1 MEREDFKRIL
11 KEEGIPYRVEGGSL
25 VVGRGKWRLC
35 LVVRSIP
42 SDVKFINDGDIELNF
57 IEKIPPGVEFKGASI
72 YLRNV
77 RSISPSVRFTNRY
90 STVLCPLLG
99 SRFHENGGIL
109 SPPFPFAADGIRNWR
124 ILNRMISLGIFDRTL

>member
-1 MEREDFKRIL
+1 MEREVFKRIL
-11 KEEGIPYRVEGGSL
+11 KEKNYPYSVEGGVL
-25 VVGRGKWRLC
+25 VVGRGKSGLC
-35 LVVRSIP
+35 LDVRSIP
-42 SDVKFINDGDIELNF
+42 PDVKFVNDGGTELNF
-57 IEKIPPGVEFKGASI
+57 IEKVPPGVEFRGSSI

-109 SPPFPFAADGIRNWR
+109 SPPFPFAVDGIWNWR